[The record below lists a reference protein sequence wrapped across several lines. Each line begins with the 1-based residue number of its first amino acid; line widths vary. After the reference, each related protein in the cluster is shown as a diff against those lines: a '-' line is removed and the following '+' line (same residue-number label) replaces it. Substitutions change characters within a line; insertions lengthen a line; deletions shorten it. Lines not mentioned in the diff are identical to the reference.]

1 MLTYYLILGLPLDAT
16 DRDVRKRYLDLVRKY
31 PPERDPLRFQKI
43 TEAYE
48 ALKDER
54 KRLESKMFGAFSA
67 TDSESALLELLDA
80 RESRRIRVG
89 LKELKNAVKKS

>member
-16 DRDVRKRYLDLVRKY
+16 DRDIRKRYLDMVRKY

-54 KRLESKMFGAFSA
+54 KRLESKMFMGSSV
-67 TDSESALLELLDA
+67 TDSESALLALVDA
-80 RESRRIRVG
+80 RGSRRIRVG
-89 LKELKNAVKKS
+89 LKELKNAVKKR